1 MSKLEQ
7 PARVRRHQRRRRG
20 SWLVAFAFG
29 IDVALILLVTL
40 VAAVSRNTLPYF
52 AVVGNIPENVVRAA
66 VFIVV
71 GWLAALWVA
80 GAYDETY
87 FAAGADEYRRVLNA
101 TVGAAALVGIGCY
114 LARFPLSRGFY
125 ILLFALGLP
134 LLLLGRLV
142 ARRVIQR
149 LRTHNRLSR
158 RVLIAGA
165 PRHVEGVAKVLER
178 ESWLGYS
185 TVGCVTAHEHHY
197 PETRTG
203 IPILG
208 RTADL
213 VDIIDGLDVDT
224 LLIAEGAFGHGES
237 LRQTAW
243 DLETFRGLQIAVVPA
258 LTDVSAQRVE
268 MRPIAGLPLVYVGHP
283 RAQDA
288 AHWAKRAFDVV
299 GSLVLLMLSVPLWL
313 WVALRVKLDDR
324 GPVLFRQVRVGRD
337 GETFECLKFRT
348 MVMNAEA
355 MLPDLGSGDD
365 GGVLFKMRADPRVT
379 KAGRILRR
387 FSLDEFPQLVNVLRG
402 DMSLV
407 GPRPPL
413 PSEVACYETDANRR
427 LHVRPGMTG
436 LWQISGRSN
445 LTWDETVR
453 LDLYYV
459 DNWSFVQDMVIL
471 IKTASAVVSGRGAY

>member
-1 MSKLEQ
+1 MST
-7 PARVRRHQRRRRG
+7 V
-20 SWLVAFAFG
+20 S
-29 IDVALILLVTL
+29 IDLSIILAVTI
-40 VAAVSRNTLPYF
+40 VAAISRNSLAFFPEI
-52 AVVGNIPENVVRAA
+52 GGIGENVERAA
-66 VFIVV
+66 AFIVV
-71 GWLAALWVA
+71 GWLAALWIA

-134 LLLLGRLV
+134 LLLLGRFI
-142 ARRVIQR
+142 ARRFIQR
-149 LRTHNRLSR
+149 LRRRNRLTR

-165 PRHVEGVAKVLER
+165 PRHIEGIAKVLER

-185 TVGCVTAHEHHY
+185 TVGCVTAYDHHY

-208 RTADL
+208 RTADV
-213 VDIIDGLDVDT
+213 VDIVADLDVDT
-224 LLIAEGAFGHGES
+224 LMIAEGAFAHGGS
-237 LRQTAW
+237 LRQTTW
-243 DLETFRGLQIAVVPA
+243 ELESLRGLQIAVVPA

-268 MRPIAGLPLVYVGHP
+268 IRPIAGLPLVYVGHP

-288 AHWAKRAFDVV
+288 AHWLKRTFDVV
-299 GSLVLLMLSVPLWL
+299 GSLVLLMLSSPLWL

-324 GPVLFRQVRVGRD
+324 GPVLFRQVRVGRNGD
-337 GETFECLKFRT
+337 TFECLKFRT

-355 MLPDLGSGDD
+355 MLPALGGGDD
-365 GGVLFKMRADPRVT
+365 GEVLFKMRADPRIT
-379 KAGRILRR
+379 KAGKILRR

-413 PSEVACYETDANRR
+413 PSEVARYETDANRR

-459 DNWSFVQDMVIL
+459 DNWSFVQDVLIL
-471 IKTASAVVSGRGAY
+471 FKTVSAVVSARGAY